1 MTHWL
6 SSPNKNYLGHFD
18 LPEGKDLTLTIDTAA
33 YEIVE
38 HPRLQTKEDL
48 KVIRWIEKDFK
59 PFIVNQGNSQSILE
73 ATGETQMEDC
83 HGKKITLYIGKY
95 FDTREKKEIDCLRVR
110 NFAPIEREILNPKH
124 PKWETAK
131 KHVKKNKTSIEALR
145 KNYKISKKDY
155 NLLIK

>member
-6 SSPNKNYLGHFD
+6 SSPHKNYLGHFD
-18 LPEGKDLTLTIDTAA
+18 LPDGKDLTLTIDTAD

-38 HPRLQTKEDL
+38 HPRLQTKEEL
-48 KVIRWIEKDFK
+48 KVIHWIEEGFK
-59 PFIVNQGNSQSILE
+59 PFIVNQGNSQSIIE
-73 ATGETQMEDC
+73 ATGETQMENS
-83 HGKKITLYIGKY
+83 HGKKITVYVGKY
-95 FDTREKKEIDCLRVR
+95 YDPNAKKEIDCLRVR
-110 NFAPIEREILNPKH
+110 NTAPVEREILNPKH

-131 KHVKKNKTSIEALR
+131 KHVKENKTPIDSLR